1 MPDPNRAGRRC
12 RDCGGLN
19 IADVMNA
26 YHVLERGLDRG
37 PQRTPAWAEGI
48 FAALES
54 GSPTCERCGA
64 GTLHGTLAELQ
75 AAPDDPE

>member
-1 MPDPNRAGRRC
+1 VSSARRLDRLEASMPDPNRAGRRC

-26 YHVLERGLDRG
+26 YHVLERGRDRG
-37 PQRTPAWAEGI
+37 PQRT
-48 FAALES
+48 
-54 GSPTCERCGA
+54 PTCERCGA
-64 GTLHGTLAELQ
+64 GTLHGALAELQ